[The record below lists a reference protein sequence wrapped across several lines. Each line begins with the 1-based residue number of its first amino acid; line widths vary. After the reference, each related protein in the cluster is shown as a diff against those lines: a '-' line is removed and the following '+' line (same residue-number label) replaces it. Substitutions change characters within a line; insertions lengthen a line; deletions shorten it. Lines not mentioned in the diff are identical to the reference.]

1 MCGLTVEEL
10 EKIRHELQPEPLLDK
25 GGHKV
30 SKSPW
35 GPEDQIGRLNW
46 VTPESVSNIMA
57 RVDGRKVFD
66 LNVVYESS
74 MPSWTEAGDPPFS
87 IWMTH
92 TPKGEIAH
100 GRSGYSGEIHKEYS
114 YSGDAISMYTHCGTH
129 IDTLNHMGYWGM
141 QWNGWTQ
148 DEHLGSVVSVEWG
161 LLCQM

>member
-1 MCGLTVEEL
+1 MCGLSVEEL
-10 EKIRHELQPEPLLDK
+10 EKLKAELQPEPLLDK

-35 GPEDQIGRLNW
+35 GPADEIGRLNW
-46 VTPESVSNIMA
+46 ITPESVATIMA
-57 RVDGRKVFD
+57 RMDGRKLFD

-92 TPKGEIAH
+92 TPKGEIAY

-114 YSGDAISMYTHCGTH
+114 YSGDANIHVHPLRHPHRYVEPHG
-129 IDTLNHMGYWGM
+129 ILGNALERLDTG
-141 QWNGWTQ
+141 
-148 DEHLGSVVSVEWG
+148 
-161 LLCQM
+161 